1 MRLERDFIACN
12 MEVVTFSKVPIENPH
27 DLAFSRAKIAMCL
40 DDRFGNIT
48 QIGRHHAIHGPGLAE
63 IAGQSFATN
72 QSTVL

>member
-1 MRLERDFIACN
+1 
-12 MEVVTFSKVPIENPH
+12 
-27 DLAFSRAKIAMCL
+27 MCL